1 MVDVEIAS
9 RNPDKVRPIAASDF
23 KRVSKPN
30 AAALR
35 LMRDPRLVEWL
46 GDTYS
51 ANFRAGKKPLS
62 GSAVL
67 VVALSCPGGL
77 ISIGFPADLLPTLV
91 MAIEADAA
99 AAGAPAIA
107 PLVAS
112 RLLAPLLD
120 SFGQALN
127 ESGNPQWL
135 AIGLSAVRLLN
146 LDAIK
151 PALVPLA
158 TWDVTLPRQLHSTMG
173 LLSIDAACTASLQ
186 DALDMMPVRQY
197 GLTDSWRVPTM
208 LRIATRSWTAEL
220 LESLELGDVL
230 LCKDT
235 ATLDT
240 FEADLFCGALAGVHQ
255 KGRVKINQKKVTF
268 MSDMLE
274 EDGRNDIES
283 ESLGPPLST
292 SIAELEVPVH
302 FEIDST
308 ALSLAQ
314 LASLRPG
321 YVIELA
327 IPVQQAEI
335 RLVACGQIIGRG
347 KLVVI
352 GDCLG
357 VQLESLA
364 GESI

>member
-1 MVDVEIAS
+1 MVDLETAPRTS
-9 RNPDKVRPIAASDF
+9 DKIRPIAVSDF
-23 KRVSKPN
+23 KRISAPN

-46 GDTYS
+46 GDIYS

-77 ISIGFPADLLPTLV
+77 ISVGFPADLLPTLV

-99 AAGAPAIA
+99 GSPAIA

-112 RLLAPLLD
+112 RLLAPMLD
-120 SFGQALN
+120 TFGQALN

-135 AIGLSAVRLLN
+135 AIGVSAVRLLN

-173 LLSIDAACTASLQ
+173 LLSIDAACAASLQ
-186 DALDMMPVRQY
+186 EALDMMPVRQY
-197 GLTDSWRVPTM
+197 KLTDAWRVPTM
-208 LRIATRSWTAEL
+208 LRIATRSWKAEL
-220 LESLELGDVL
+220 LESLEQGDVL
-230 LCKDT
+230 LCKEDA
-235 ATLDT
+235 ATLDV
-240 FEADLFCGALAGVHQ
+240 FEADLLCGALAGVHQ
-255 KGRVKINQKKVTF
+255 KGRVKINHKKVTF
-268 MSDMLE
+268 MSDMRE
-274 EDGRNDIES
+274 EDGRNDLEG

-292 SIAELEVPVH
+292 SVAELEVPVH
-302 FEIDST
+302 FEVDST
-308 ALSLAQ
+308 ALSLSQ